1 MTPGDLPTRHAATEA
16 RPMTTTMTTTI
27 QSLTLTEE
35 QRALRDIARTFLHD
49 RIGTDEVRRIM
60 ATDHGYDPAH
70 WAAVADMGW
79 QAMAIPTEHGG
90 AGYSWTEVA
99 VVFEEVGRAVA
110 PLPLLSTAMGT
121 AVLVDH
127 GTDDQR
133 GTHLPRIAVGD
144 LVVAVAVPVEDVAP
158 PMLVDG
164 RLAGTVRHV
173 VDGATADLVVVGT
186 SDGAVLVPTDRT
198 GVSATPMDV
207 LDLTRPQAEVAFDDV
222 EVDDGDRLAG
232 EVDDV
237 IERARTV
244 GAVLLANEQVG
255 LAAAVHEM
263 GVAYATTR
271 KQFGRAI
278 GSFQAIKHLLA
289 DNLVALE
296 AARSLAWH
304 AARTLAADD
313 VDELAIAVPMAASRC
328 NETAANLAAD
338 NIQVHGGIGFTW
350 EHDAH
355 LYFKRAS
362 SSRLLFHTPSW
373 WRARLARTLDL

>member
-1 MTPGDLPTRHAATEA
+1 MTA
-16 RPMTTTMTTTI
+16 TI

-35 QRALRDIARTFLHD
+35 QQALRNIARTFLRD
-49 RIGTDEVRRIM
+49 RLGTDEVRRVM
-60 ATDHGYDPAH
+60 ATDAGFDRAH

-79 QAMAIPTEHGG
+79 QAMAIPEEHGG

-99 VVFEEVGRAVA
+99 VLFEEVGRAVA
-110 PLPLLSTAMGT
+110 PLPMLSTAMAT

-133 GTHLPRIAVGD
+133 AAHLPRIAAGD
-144 LVVAVAVPVEDVAP
+144 LLVAVVVPVDDAPLPSVVA
-158 PMLVDG
+158 G
-164 RLAGTVRHV
+164 RLSGSVRHV
-173 VDGATADLVVVGT
+173 VDGATADVVVVPT
-186 SDGAVLVPTDRT
+186 ADGAVLVPTDRAGAST
-198 GVSATPMDV
+198 TPMDV
-207 LDLTRPQAEVAFDDV
+207 LDPTRPQAELTFDDV
-222 EVDDGDRLAG
+222 EVADDERLAG
-232 EVDDV
+232 DVDDV
-237 IERARTV
+237 VERARIV

-263 GVAYATTR
+263 GVDYAKTR

-304 AARTLAADD
+304 AARVLAADD
-313 VDELAIAVPMAASRC
+313 VEELAIAVPMAASRC
-328 NETAANLAAD
+328 NETAATLAAD

-373 WRARLARTLDL
+373 WRTRLAHALDL

>member
-1 MTPGDLPTRHAATEA
+1 MSS
-16 RPMTTTMTTTI
+16 TI
-27 QSLTLTEE
+27 QSLTLTDE
-35 QRALRDIARTFLHD
+35 QRALRDIARSFLRD
-49 RIGTDEVRRIM
+49 RVGTDEVRRIM
-60 ATDHGYDPAH
+60 ATDSGYDPAH
-70 WAAVADMGW
+70 WAAIAGMGW
-79 QAMAIPTEHGG
+79 QAMAVPEEHGG

-99 VVFEEVGRAVA
+99 VLFEEVGRAVA
-110 PLPLLSTAMGT
+110 PLPLLSTAMAT

-133 GTHLPRIAVGD
+133 ATHLPRISAGD
-144 LVVAVAVPVEDVAP
+144 LLVAVAVPVDDAP
-158 PMLVDG
+158 APTLVDG
-164 RLAGTVRHV
+164 RLSGTVRHV
-173 VDGATADLVVVGT
+173 GDGAVADLVVIPT
-186 SDGAVLVPTDRT
+186 SDGAVLVATDRT
-198 GVSATPMDV
+198 GVSITPMDV
-207 LDLTRPQAEVAFDDV
+207 LDLTRPQAELAFDAV
-222 EVDDGDRLAG
+222 EVADADWLAG
-232 EVDDV
+232 SADDV
-237 IERARTV
+237 VERARTV

-255 LAAAVHEM
+255 LAAAVLEM
-263 GVAYATTR
+263 GVDYATTR

-304 AARTLAADD
+304 AARVLADD
-313 VDELAIAVPMAASRC
+313 DVEELGIAVPMAASRC
-328 NETAANLAAD
+328 NETAAKLAAD